1 VPQRDN
7 RISRRFGK
15 LPVGLWESLGE
26 KPGRQCE
33 SALAD
38 YLQARRKG
46 RKLPPLPAGP
56 TGHFGK
62 ARTIWLLPDVKRDLD
77 EAADIMGVSYTAI
90 LLAALAFVHG
100 PEILKPPP
108 SSEPPK
114 RKGRPRRDIQSA
126 PAELT
131 V

>member
-62 ARTIWLLPDVKRDLD
+62 ARTIF
-77 EAADIMGVSYTAI
+77 